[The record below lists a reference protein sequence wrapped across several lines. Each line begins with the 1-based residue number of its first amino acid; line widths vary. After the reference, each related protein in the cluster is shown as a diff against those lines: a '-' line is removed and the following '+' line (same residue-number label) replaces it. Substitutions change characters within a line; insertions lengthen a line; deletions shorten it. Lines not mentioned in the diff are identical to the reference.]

1 MTQSGQPGSTGQPS
15 QPGPQPP
22 TQPSGWQQAPTQP
35 TQPAPPPPPAQRTQV
50 PAWTGNLTSTTP
62 VAGPAGYYYAD
73 VPNRVIAYI
82 IDIIILAIIGFI
94 VTLITVAIFGPMR
107 TTTINGT
114 TENLGPSLVSALLGL
129 AISAAYFVYLWSAM
143 RGTVGMKVLGLQIGD
158 ERDGRSITY
167 QQGFIRWLIIG
178 IPGILATFA
187 GTLGIGLG
195 FLLSLVGVIWLIALL
210 VSIAQ
215 SPTKQGYQDRYAHT
229 IMVKAARQAA

>member
-1 MTQSGQPGSTGQPS
+1 MTQSGPPGSTGQPS
-15 QPGPQPP
+15 QPPPPPQ
-22 TQPSGWQQAPTQP
+22 QSGWQQAPTQP
-35 TQPAPPPPPAQRTQV
+35 TQPAPAPPPAQRTQV
-50 PAWTGNLTSTTP
+50 PVWTSNLTSTAP

-82 IDIIILAIIGFI
+82 IDIIILAIIGF
-94 VTLITVAIFGPMR
+94 VVNLIIFAIFGPVR
-107 TTTINGT
+107 TTTLQGT
-114 TENLGPSLVSALLGL
+114 TENLGASLVAAVLGL
-129 AISAAYFVYLWSAM
+129 AISAGYFIYMWSAM

-187 GTLGIGLG
+187 GTLGIGIG
-195 FLLSLVGVIWLIALL
+195 FLLGLVGIIWLIALL

-215 SPTKQGYQDRYAHT
+215 SPTKQGYHDRYAHT

>member
-1 MTQSGQPGSTGQPS
+1 MTQSGPPGSSGQPS
-15 QPGPQPP
+15 QPAPP
-22 TQPSGWQQAPTQP
+22 PPSQPSGWQQAPTQP
-35 TQPAPPPPPAQRTQV
+35 TQPAPPPPPRQQTQV
-50 PAWTGNLTSTTP
+50 PAWTANLTSTAP

-82 IDIIILAIIGFI
+82 IDIIILGIISLI
-94 VTLITVAIFGPMR
+94 VTIIVAAIFGPIR
-107 TTTINGT
+107 TTTLQGT
-114 TENLGPSLVSALLGL
+114 TENFGSSLVSALLGL
-129 AISAAYFVYLWSAM
+129 AISAAYFVYMWSAM

-178 IPGILATFA
+178 IPGILSTFA
-187 GTLGIGLG
+187 GTLGSGLG
-195 FLLSLVGVIWLIALL
+195 FLLSLIGLIWLIALL

-215 SPTKQGYQDRYAHT
+215 SPTKQGYHDRYAHT

>member
-1 MTQSGQPGSTGQPS
+1 
-15 QPGPQPP
+15 
-22 TQPSGWQQAPTQP
+22 
-35 TQPAPPPPPAQRTQV
+35 
-50 PAWTGNLTSTTP
+50 

-94 VTLITVAIFGPMR
+94 VTAIVVAIFGGVETVNTGGR
-107 TTTINGT
+107 SINFGSLFVAAVL
-114 TENLGPSLVSALLGL
+114 NLIVG
-129 AISAAYFVYLWSAM
+129 AAYFIYLWSAM

-158 ERDGRSITY
+158 EHDGRSITY

-178 IPGILATFA
+178 IPGILSTFSGYLGA
-187 GTLGIGLG
+187 GGLG
-195 FLLSLVGVIWLIALL
+195 FLLSLVGIIWLIALL